1 MGFWGVSNSNPYPR
15 TMDVGLGGGEREF
28 ARKHQGQI
36 VDTHVGNDVGVGQT
50 ILPLDDSSLKTCEF
64 LALIQI
70 G

>member
-1 MGFWGVSNSNPYPR
+1 
-15 TMDVGLGGGEREF
+15 MDVGLGGGEREF

-50 ILPLDDSSLKTCEF
+50 ILPLDYSSLKTCEF
-64 LALIQI
+64 LWVGMALIQI